1 MSESDKETRNLLR
14 EKMQNFAPEPPT
26 GMWERIGMPTNAT
39 EVKQHS
45 SWYKYAALI
54 LLFLLPLSYY
64 LGSRWSASEDNGDF
78 IIRENIEAQPT
89 PLATKEL
96 SKSQG
101 QTLTEN
107 EETFKEVPSKSLAFK
122 NKSES
127 LSKSALQNPVTPK
140 GKQSVSF
147 GSESESK
154 NGNGENSTFPTAN
167 LLAFKDNNEPNFN
180 SPSQNRSFEKDGEFV
195 LPDSESTNNNRNV
208 GNSIFSREDNLI
220 NVPVQENTNEVFL
233 LTPINSLGAQVDT
246 LKKPKLNTHPSLLEA
261 ELAQSAIDTTEIKE
275 PSKVNWF
282 VGILGGPNMSYRS
295 IRSEVHGDLVNHR
308 NAHETRRITHN
319 LSFEVGMQWKRLV
332 LTAGFAHIQKG
343 EKYSF
348 KGAVD
353 HKFTNNYEYFTL
365 PIHAGFVVLQGKRA
379 ELLPL
384 FGFSVHKL
392 HRGESSWLNPHNH
405 SEVHMV
411 STHNNPFRNTGY
423 LVDAQLALNVHLSY
437 HWDLLLR
444 GGYTYFLQS
453 IYKSEMQLDH
463 RPYSW
468 DQNIGL
474 RYNL

>member
-39 EVKQHS
+39 EAKQHS

-64 LGSRWSASEDNGDF
+64 LGSRWSASEDS
-78 IIRENIEAQPT
+78 REFSNKDNIEAQPT
-89 PLATKEL
+89 PFTTKES
-96 SKSQG
+96 SKSQE
-101 QTLTEN
+101 QDLPEN
-107 EETFKEVPSKSLAFK
+107 EETFKEVPVKSLALK

-127 LSKSALQNPVTPK
+127 LSKSTLQNPVTRK

-154 NGNGENSTFPTAN
+154 NGNVENSPFSAAN
-167 LLAFKDNNEPNFN
+167 ALAFKDNNEPNFN
-180 SPSQNRSFEKDGEFV
+180 SPSKNRSFEKDREFE
-195 LPDSESTNNNRNV
+195 LLDSESTKNNINARN
-208 GNSIFSREDNLI
+208 STFSGEYNLN
-220 NVPVQENTNEVFL
+220 NVPLQENMNKDFL
-233 LTPINSLGAQVDT
+233 LSPINSLGEQSGT
-246 LKKPKLNTHPSLLEA
+246 LEKPNLNIHPSSLEA
-261 ELAQSAIDTTEIKE
+261 ELAQSETDTLKNEEPRKIK
-275 PSKVNWF
+275 WF
-282 VGILGGPNMSYRS
+282 VGILGGPNISYRS

-308 NAHETRRITHN
+308 NAHESRRITHN
-319 LSFEVGMQWKRLV
+319 LSLEVGMQWKRLV
-332 LTAGFAHIQKG
+332 LSAGFAHIQKG

-365 PIHAGFVVLQGKRA
+365 PIHAGYVVLQGKRA
-379 ELLPL
+379 ELLPML
-384 FGFSVHKL
+384 GFSVHKL

-405 SEVHMV
+405 SEVHMK
-411 STHNNPFRNTGY
+411 SSHNNPFRNIGY
-423 LVDAQLALNVHLSY
+423 LVDAQLALNVHLSD

-444 GGYTYFLQS
+444 GGYSYFLQS
-453 IYKSEMQLDH
+453 IYKTEMQLDH